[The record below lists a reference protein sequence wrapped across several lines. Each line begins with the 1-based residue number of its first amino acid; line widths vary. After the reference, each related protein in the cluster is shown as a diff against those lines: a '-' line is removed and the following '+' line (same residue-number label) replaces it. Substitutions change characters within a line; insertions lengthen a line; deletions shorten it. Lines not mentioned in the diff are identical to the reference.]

1 MKIVYC
7 TDSICYPGGIQRIT
21 VAKANA
27 LAEIK
32 GNEVWIVVTDNKLKP
47 VLPLNPKVHLVDL
60 NVNYFMDDWKS
71 RWHVLKSI
79 FIKRIVHKKKLRN
92 LLRNIR
98 PDVVI
103 STGTSEKNFL
113 PHLRGH
119 SPVVFVRE
127 IHSIKNYRRSVAKG
141 LIDKVLAWL
150 GECADYGYN
159 IKRYDKIVLLT
170 SEDRNRNWNNDVK
183 TEVIPNPL
191 TIKHDIL
198 SSLENKTVIAVG
210 RLVSEKNFSSL
221 ISAWKDVYSVYPD
234 WHLEIWGEGQ
244 LKHELKCLIVKLQL
258 AESVYLK
265 GYTDDIMKNYAKAS
279 IFVCSSNFEGFGLA
293 LVEAMSCGLPVV
305 SYDCPCGPRDIIT
318 EGKDGFLVPMGDEKA
333 LAERICYLIE
343 HDDERR
349 KMGKAALEK
358 SKQYAMDIIIDK
370 WMNLFKNLMGKSKR

>member
-47 VLPLNPKVHLVDL
+47 VLQLNPKVHLVDL
-60 NVNYFMDDWKS
+60 DVNYYMDDWKS
-71 RWHVLKSI
+71 RWHVLKGI

-92 LLRNIR
+92 LLRDIR

-113 PHLRGH
+113 PRLRGY
-119 SPVVFVRE
+119 SSVVFVRE

-170 SEDRNRNWNNDVK
+170 SEDRNRNWNNDLK

-191 TIKHDIL
+191 TVKHDIL
-198 SSLENKTVIAVG
+198 SLLEDKTVIAVG

-221 ISAWKDVYSVYPD
+221 IRTWKVVYSVYPD
-234 WHLEIWGEGQ
+234 WHLEIWGDGQ
-244 LKHELKCLIVKLQL
+244 LKHELNCLIKKLQL

-265 GYTDDIMKNYAKAS
+265 GYTDDVMQNYAKAS
-279 IFVCSSNFEGFGLA
+279 MFVCSSSFEGFGLA
-293 LVEAMSCGLPVV
+293 IVEAMSCGLPVV
-305 SYDCPCGPRDIIT
+305 SYDCPFGPKDIIT
-318 EGKDGFLVPMGDEKA
+318 DGKDGFLVPMGDEQA

-343 HDDERR
+343 HEDERR
-349 KMGKAALEK
+349 IMGKAALEK
-358 SKQYAMDIIIDK
+358 SKQYAMEIIIDK
-370 WMNLFKNLMGKSKR
+370 WMNLFKNLQGKDKI